1 MNKLN
6 GKNFWITYA
15 TFNIALLLIFSSIY
29 FYDYSLLLGYFVGI
43 ISFLLF
49 LCSLLIVLKMIKNA
63 ADNPQAKKLKKRQI
77 GNFFVAILI
86 FILFMFLNIGIFAL
100 FIWVNYYYHHTY
112 DLSSKIA
119 FFPFHVITMTS
130 PYLLLSLFV
139 IIRGIAMLF
148 TNKKK
153 GE

>member
-1 MNKLN
+1 M
-6 GKNFWITYA
+6 
-15 TFNIALLLIFSSIY
+15 LIFSSIS

-100 FIWVNYYYHHTY
+100 FIW
-112 DLSSKIA
+112 
-119 FFPFHVITMTS
+119 
-130 PYLLLSLFV
+130 
-139 IIRGIAMLF
+139 
-148 TNKKK
+148 
-153 GE
+153 